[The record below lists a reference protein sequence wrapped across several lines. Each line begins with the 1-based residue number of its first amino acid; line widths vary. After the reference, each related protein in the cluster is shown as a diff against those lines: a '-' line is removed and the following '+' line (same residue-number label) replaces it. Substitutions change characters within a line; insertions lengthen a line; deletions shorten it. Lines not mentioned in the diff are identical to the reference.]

1 MMKATEAHAI
11 AITYARVHAVELVT
25 EADAQIRRMAE
36 AGKFYTYYSNGD
48 FMNPYVRDA
57 FQELLESYGYK
68 LTYTINSRSF
78 CIEWEKN
85 D

>member
-11 AITYARVHAVELVT
+11 ATTYARVHAVELAT
-25 EADAQIRRMAE
+25 EVDAQIRKMAE
-36 AGKFYTYYSNGD
+36 AGKFYTYYSNGG
-48 FMNPYVRDA
+48 FMNPYVRSA

-68 LTYTINSRSF
+68 LTYAINSRSF